1 MKSISHG
8 LYLQDPFQKTTI
20 QQMSSGFVD
29 DITHWNIDM
38 RPRGQQLDDGELIT
52 EAQNTAQ
59 YWVDLL
65 YTSGGKIC
73 LDKSLYY
80 AFYWKYDDEGNPSL
94 QQENQYQTKIELTD
108 PETGESFPIAQ
119 QKCDTSHKTLGSME
133 SPSGNYADETTRL
146 REKAKKFASNIAT
159 NSLNAREGSALYFSI
174 FLPSITYSLSS
185 GTLSLADAHSIQ
197 SPVTR
202 AILPAM
208 RFPYSFTTAMAYAA
222 QDAGGIGL
230 RHLFAEQGVAKT
242 KKLIQSIR
250 TKQPIGDML
259 LITIQWAQRVAGTST
274 LILSDTHSRLHQL
287 TDEAWIQTLREFLQL
302 SELQIEIPQI
312 QCPTP
317 KRIHDI
323 ILMDCV
329 PARNSSRTITNQI
342 NRCRIYLKAETLS
355 DLCTADGTHLRADAY
370 QCNTHGRSMD
380 SSQWPHQTEPGQT
393 HKTKWKSF
401 LRKWCVGRTNK
412 LR

>member
-1 MKSISHG
+1 MKAISNG

-20 QQMSSGFVD
+20 QQTSSGFVD

-38 RPRGQQLDDGELIT
+38 RPQGQQMDDCELIT

-80 AFYWKYDDEGNPSL
+80 TFYWKYDDEGNPSL

-108 PETGESFPIAQ
+108 PETGELFPIAQ
-119 QKCDTSHKTLGSME
+119 QECDTSHKTLGSME
-133 SPSGNYADETTRL
+133 TPSGNYADETKRL

-185 GTLSLADAHSIQ
+185 GTLSLADAQSIQ

-208 RFPYSFTTAMAYAA
+208 RFPYSFPTAMAYAA
-222 QDAGGIGL
+222 QDAGGIEL

-242 KKLIQSIR
+242 KKLLQSIR

-259 LITIQWAQRVAGTST
+259 LITMGHTIGYT
-274 LILSDTHSRLHQL
+274 
-287 TDEAWIQTLREFLQL
+287 F
-302 SELQIEIPQI
+302 
-312 QCPTP
+312 
-317 KRIHDI
+317 
-323 ILMDCV
+323 
-329 PARNSSRTITNQI
+329 TITP
-342 NRCRIYLKAETLS
+342 
-355 DLCTADGTHLRADAY
+355 AD
-370 QCNTHGRSMD
+370 
-380 SSQWPHQTEPGQT
+380 
-393 HKTKWKSF
+393 
-401 LRKWCVGRTNK
+401 
-412 LR
+412 